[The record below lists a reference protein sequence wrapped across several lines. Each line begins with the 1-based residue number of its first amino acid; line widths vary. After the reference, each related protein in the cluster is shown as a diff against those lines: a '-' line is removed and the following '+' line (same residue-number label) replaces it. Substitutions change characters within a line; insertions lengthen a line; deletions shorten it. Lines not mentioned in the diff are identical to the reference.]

1 MVKPLSEQ
9 LADLSAHAK
18 SAEDAA
24 AAAKKET
31 HDKIVARR
39 EKVQSAAT
47 ALTEKVGQQIKTVKD
62 ASDLQWVA
70 LKAKVAADGEHLK
83 AAVKTGI
90 QKIAADRAENYA
102 GVMEGRATSAI
113 DYAITSV
120 ELAKLSVLDAILA
133 RVDAEAAKRS

>member
-31 HDKIVARR
+31 HDKIVERR
-39 EKVQSAAT
+39 NQVQSAAT
-47 ALTEKVGQQIKTVKD
+47 ALTEKVGQKIKSAKD
-62 ASDLQWVA
+62 ASDSQWVA
-70 LKAKVAADGEHLK
+70 LKAKVAADNDHLK
-83 AAVKTGI
+83 AVIKEGI
-90 QKIAADRAENYA
+90 HKIDVDRAENYA
-102 GVMEGRATSAI
+102 GVMEDRAGSAI

-133 RVDAEAAKRS
+133 RVDAVRAKRS